1 MTETPGIT
9 GHWDID
15 PSHSRL
21 GFSTR
26 HAMVSRVRGAFNDV
40 SGSADIADDLADS
53 KAEVIIQTASV
64 DTRSQGRDEHL
75 RSADFF
81 DVETYPEI
89 RFVSSAI
96 DEVDEGSYIVTG
108 ELTIRDMT
116 KTVSVPLELIGVET
130 DPYGELRAGLEGSR
144 RIDRKDWG
152 VTWNTKLDSG
162 GVLVSDKITL
172 EFELSLI
179 KNAAEAAPADSSETA
194 VENEASTEARA
205 PSTEATSAPEAGSAA
220 PQTTAPVTNAP
231 ENSAD
236 APVQETPEAPEAPNA
251 PKPEAAESA
260 PAPEAP
266 QPVPEAPES
275 VTPTPAAD
283 ETETAPPAPK
293 APESAASVAPKAESA
308 GTEFPPPPP
317 VKPAEASAD
326 KPSEKAPESKKS
338 DGQSSGSAFGKIFG
352 LR

>member
-9 GHWDID
+9 GHWNID

-40 SGSADIADDLADS
+40 SGFADIAEDLADS
-53 KAEVIIQTASV
+53 NAEVIIQTASV
-64 DTRSQGRDEHL
+64 DTRSADRDTHL

-108 ELTIRDMT
+108 DLTIRDTT
-116 KTVSVPLELIGVET
+116 KTVSVPLELIGVDT
-130 DPYGELRAGLEGSR
+130 DPFGNLRAGLEGSR

-179 KNAAEAAPADSSETA
+179 KNVAEATPTATAETDGETAATDASETSTSETA
-194 VENEASTEARA
+194 
-205 PSTEATSAPEAGSAA
+205 
-220 PQTTAPVTNAP
+220 
-231 ENSAD
+231 
-236 APVQETPEAPEAPNA
+236 
-251 PKPEAAESA
+251 
-260 PAPEAP
+260 
-266 QPVPEAPES
+266 
-275 VTPTPAAD
+275 D
-283 ETETAPPAPK
+283 EQL
-293 APESAASVAPKAESA
+293 
-308 GTEFPPPPP
+308 PPPPP
-317 VKPAEASAD
+317 IKPDDKPQQAEAQSTESQSAE
-326 KPSEKAPESKKS
+326 KPR
-338 DGQSSGSAFGKIFG
+338 GSLFG

>member
-1 MTETPGIT
+1 MTENPGIT

-40 SGSADIADDLADS
+40 SGFADIAEDLADS
-53 KAEVIIQTASV
+53 TAEVIIQTASV
-64 DTRSQGRDEHL
+64 DTRSEGRDEHL

-89 RFVSSAI
+89 RFASSAI

-108 ELTIRDMT
+108 ELTIRDMR
-116 KTVSVPLELIGVET
+116 KTVSIPLELIGVDT
-130 DPYGELRAGLEGSR
+130 DPFGNLRAGLEGTR

-179 KNAAEAAPADSSETA
+179 KNLDEAAPADSSETA
-194 VENEASTEARA
+194 VDDAASTET
-205 PSTEATSAPEAGSAA
+205 PEPVTEAAPAPKADTAAPRTSAP
-220 PQTTAPVTNAP
+220 VT
-231 ENSAD
+231 D
-236 APVQETPEAPEAPNA
+236 AP
-251 PKPEAAESA
+251 ESA
-260 PAPEAP
+260 PAPETAP
-266 QPVPEAPES
+266 PPPEAPKAPES
-275 VTPTPAAD
+275 VTPTPVAD
-283 ETETAPPAPK
+283 ETAPPAPM
-293 APESAASVAPKAESA
+293 APENAASVAPKEQSA

-317 VKPAEASAD
+317 VKPAETHAD
-326 KPSEKAPESKKS
+326 KPAEKAPETKQS
-338 DGQSSGSAFGKIFG
+338 DSQSSGGGLGKLFG

>member
-1 MTETPGIT
+1 MTEKPGIT

-40 SGSADIADDLADS
+40 SGFADIADDLADS
-53 KAEVIIQTASV
+53 NAEVIIQTASV
-64 DTRSQGRDEHL
+64 DTRSADRDTHL

-81 DVETYPEI
+81 DVDAYPEI

-108 ELTIRDMT
+108 DLTIRAMT
-116 KTVSVPLELIGVET
+116 KTVSIPLELIGVES
-130 DPYGELRAGLEGSR
+130 DPFGNLRAGLEGSR

-179 KNAAEAAPADSSETA
+179 KNLAEAAPTDSSDTA
-194 VENEASTEARA
+194 DEN
-205 PSTEATSAPEAGSAA
+205 AA
-220 PQTTAPVTNAP
+220 PT
-231 ENSAD
+231 
-236 APVQETPEAPEAPNA
+236 EAPEPVT
-251 PKPEAAESA
+251 EAA
-260 PAPEAP
+260 PAPEADTAAP
-266 QPVPEAPES
+266 QPEAPES
-275 VTPTPAAD
+275 VTPTPVAD
-283 ETETAPPAPK
+283 ETAPPAPK
-293 APESAASVAPKAESA
+293 APESAAPVAPNAEPA
-308 GTEFPPPPP
+308 AEEFPPPPP
-317 VKPAEASAD
+317 VKPAETPAERPA
-326 KPSEKAPESKKS
+326 EKAPEVKQS
-338 DGQSSGSAFGKIFG
+338 DSQPSGGGLGKLFG

>member
-1 MTETPGIT
+1 MTEKPGIT
-9 GHWDID
+9 GRWDID

-26 HAMVSRVRGAFNDV
+26 HAMVARVRGAFNDV
-40 SGSADIADDLADS
+40 SGSAHIAEDLADS
-53 KAEVIIQTASV
+53 TAEIIIQTASV
-64 DTRSQGRDEHL
+64 DTRTESRDEHL

-96 DEVDEGSYIVTG
+96 DEVDEGSFIVTG

-116 KTVSVPLELIGVET
+116 KTMSIPLELIGVDS
-130 DPYGELRAGLEGSR
+130 DPDGNVRAGLEGSR

-152 VTWNTKLDSG
+152 VTWNAKLDSG

-179 KNAAEAAPADSSETA
+179 KNVAEAAPADSSKTTD
-194 VENEASTEARA
+194 ENEASTEAPA
-205 PSTEATSAPEAGSAA
+205 ASTEATSAPEADSAA
-220 PQTTAPVTNAP
+220 PQ
-231 ENSAD
+231 
-236 APVQETPEAPEAPNA
+236 
-251 PKPEAAESA
+251 
-260 PAPEAP
+260 
-266 QPVPEAPES
+266 PEAPES

-283 ETETAPPAPK
+283 ETTPPVPK
-293 APESAASVAPKAESA
+293 APESAASVDPKAEPA
-308 GTEFPPPPP
+308 AEEFPPPPP
-317 VKPAEASAD
+317 VKPAETPAERRA
-326 KPSEKAPESKKS
+326 EKAPEVKQP
-338 DGQSSGSAFGKIFG
+338 DAQSSGGGLGKLFG

>member
-1 MTETPGIT
+1 
-9 GHWDID
+9 
-15 PSHSRL
+15 
-21 GFSTR
+21 
-26 HAMVSRVRGAFNDV
+26 MVSRVRGAFNDV
-40 SGSADIADDLADS
+40 SGFADIAEDLADS

-64 DTRSQGRDEHL
+64 DTRSEGRDEHL

-130 DPYGELRAGLEGSR
+130 DPYGELRAGLEGTR

-179 KNAAEAAPADSSETA
+179 KNVAEAALADSSETA
-194 VENEASTEARA
+194 GENEASTET
-205 PSTEATSAPEAGSAA
+205 PEPVTEATPVPEADTAVPQAAAPVTDAPETASAPESA
-220 PQTTAPVTNAP
+220 P
-231 ENSAD
+231 
-236 APVQETPEAPEAPNA
+236 
-251 PKPEAAESA
+251 

-266 QPVPEAPES
+266 KAPES
-275 VTPTPAAD
+275 VTPTPAP
-283 ETETAPPAPK
+283 EETAPPAPK

-308 GTEFPPPPP
+308 GSEFPPPPP
-317 VKPAEASAD
+317 VKPAEPSAD
-326 KPSEKAPESKKS
+326 KPADKAPETKKS

>member
-1 MTETPGIT
+1 MIARSANEHTDYDSLPLQERGGTEGAAPMTENPGIT

-40 SGSADIADDLADS
+40 SGFADIAEDLADS
-53 KAEVIIQTASV
+53 TAEVIIQTASV
-64 DTRSQGRDEHL
+64 DTRSEDRDTHL

-81 DVETYPEI
+81 DVDAYPEI

-96 DEVDEGSYIVTG
+96 DEVDEGSYIVTCD
-108 ELTIRDMT
+108 LTIRDMT
-116 KTVSVPLELIGVET
+116 KTVSIPLELIGVES
-130 DPYGELRAGLEGSR
+130 DPFGNLRAGLEGSR

-179 KNAAEAAPADSSETA
+179 KNLAEAAPI
-194 VENEASTEARA
+194 EAPE
-205 PSTEATSAPEAGSAA
+205 PVTEAT
-220 PQTTAPVTNAP
+220 
-231 ENSAD
+231 
-236 APVQETPEAPEAPNA
+236 
-251 PKPEAAESA
+251 
-260 PAPEAP
+260 PAPEADTAAP
-266 QPVPEAPES
+266 KPEAPES
-275 VTPTPAAD
+275 VTPTPVAD
-283 ETETAPPAPK
+283 ETAPPAPN
-293 APESAASVAPKAESA
+293 APESAASVDAKTEPA

-317 VKPAEASAD
+317 VKPAETPAE
-326 KPSEKAPESKKS
+326 KPAEKAPEAKQS
-338 DGQSSGSAFGKIFG
+338 DSQSSGGGLGKLFG

>member
-1 MTETPGIT
+1 MTENPGIT

-40 SGSADIADDLADS
+40 SGSADIAEDLADS
-53 KAEVIIQTASV
+53 TAEVIIQTASI
-64 DTRSQGRDEHL
+64 DTRSEGRDEHL

-96 DEVDEGSYIVTG
+96 DEVEEGSYIVTG

-130 DPYGELRAGLEGSR
+130 DPFGNLRAGLEGSR

-152 VTWNTKLDSG
+152 VTWNTTLDSG

-179 KNAAEAAPADSSETA
+179 KNLAEAAPADED
-194 VENEASTEARA
+194 EA
-205 PSTEATSAPEAGSAA
+205 
-220 PQTTAPVTNAP
+220 
-231 ENSAD
+231 D
-236 APVQETPEAPEAPNA
+236 
-251 PKPEAAESA
+251 
-260 PAPEAP
+260 
-266 QPVPEAPES
+266 
-275 VTPTPAAD
+275 
-283 ETETAPPAPK
+283 ETAPPAPK
-293 APESAASVAPKAESA
+293 TPEAAPTAEPA
-308 GTEFPPPPP
+308 GKEFPPPPP
-317 VKPAEASAD
+317 VKPAD
-326 KPSEKAPESKKS
+326 KPAEKTPETKQP
-338 DGQSSGSAFGKIFG
+338 DAQPSGNGLGKLFG

>member
-1 MTETPGIT
+1 
-9 GHWDID
+9 
-15 PSHSRL
+15 
-21 GFSTR
+21 
-26 HAMVSRVRGAFNDV
+26 MVSRVRGAFNDV

-64 DTRSQGRDEHL
+64 DTRSEGRDEHL

-116 KTVSVPLELIGVET
+116 KTVSIPLELIGVES
-130 DPYGELRAGLEGSR
+130 DPFGNLRAGLEGSR

-179 KNAAEAAPADSSETA
+179 KNVAEAAPTDSSETA
-194 VENEASTEARA
+194 VENEASTET
-205 PSTEATSAPEAGSAA
+205 PEPVTEATPAPKADTAA
-220 PQTTAPVTNAP
+220 PQ
-231 ENSAD
+231 
-236 APVQETPEAPEAPNA
+236 
-251 PKPEAAESA
+251 
-260 PAPEAP
+260 
-266 QPVPEAPES
+266 PEAPES

-283 ETETAPPAPK
+283 ETTPPVPK
-293 APESAASVAPKAESA
+293 APESAASVDPKAEPA
-308 GTEFPPPPP
+308 AEEFPPPPP
-317 VKPAEASAD
+317 VKPAETPAERPA
-326 KPSEKAPESKKS
+326 EKAPEVKQP
-338 DGQSSGSAFGKIFG
+338 DAQSSGGGLGKLFG

>member
-1 MTETPGIT
+1 MAETSGIT

-40 SGSADIADDLADS
+40 SGFADIAEDLS
-53 KAEVIIQTASV
+53 NSTAEVIIQTASV
-64 DTRSQGRDEHL
+64 DTRSEGRDEHL

-108 ELTIRDMT
+108 ELSIRDMT
-116 KTVSVPLELIGVET
+116 KTVSIPLELIGVES
-130 DPYGELRAGLEGSR
+130 DPDGNVRAGLEGSR

-152 VTWNTKLDSG
+152 VTWNAKLDSG

-179 KNAAEAAPADSSETA
+179 KNLAEAAPADSSEAA
-194 VENEASTEARA
+194 VQDEAPTE
-205 PSTEATSAPEAGSAA
+205 SPEPAAEAA
-220 PQTTAPVTNAP
+220 PA
-231 ENSAD
+231 
-236 APVQETPEAPEAPNA
+236 
-251 PKPEAAESA
+251 
-260 PAPEAP
+260 
-266 QPVPEAPES
+266 PEAPES
-275 VTPTPAAD
+275 VTPTPAA
-283 ETETAPPAPK
+283 ETAAPART
-293 APESAASVAPKAESA
+293 APESPAPTAPNAEPA

-317 VKPAEASAD
+317 VKPAETPAD
-326 KPSEKAPESKKS
+326 RPTEKAPEAKQSG
-338 DGQSSGSAFGKIFG
+338 DQSSGSAFGKLFG

>member
-64 DTRSQGRDEHL
+64 DTRSEGRDEHL

-116 KTVSVPLELIGVET
+116 KTVSVPLELIGVDT
-130 DPYGELRAGLEGSR
+130 DPFGNLRAGLEGSR

-179 KNAAEAAPADSSETA
+179 KNAAEATPTATAETDGETAATDASETSTSETA
-194 VENEASTEARA
+194 
-205 PSTEATSAPEAGSAA
+205 
-220 PQTTAPVTNAP
+220 
-231 ENSAD
+231 
-236 APVQETPEAPEAPNA
+236 
-251 PKPEAAESA
+251 
-260 PAPEAP
+260 
-266 QPVPEAPES
+266 
-275 VTPTPAAD
+275 D
-283 ETETAPPAPK
+283 EQL
-293 APESAASVAPKAESA
+293 
-308 GTEFPPPPP
+308 PPPPP
-317 VKPAEASAD
+317 IKPDDKPQQAEAQSTESQSAE
-326 KPSEKAPESKKS
+326 KPR
-338 DGQSSGSAFGKIFG
+338 GSLFG

>member
-1 MTETPGIT
+1 M
-9 GHWDID
+9 
-15 PSHSRL
+15 
-21 GFSTR
+21 
-26 HAMVSRVRGAFNDV
+26 RGAFNDV

-64 DTRSQGRDEHL
+64 DTRSEGRDEHL

-179 KNAAEAAPADSSETA
+179 KNVAEAAPADSSETTG
-194 VENEASTEARA
+194 ENEASTEA
-205 PSTEATSAPEAGSAA
+205 PEPVTEAT
-220 PQTTAPVTNAP
+220 
-231 ENSAD
+231 
-236 APVQETPEAPEAPNA
+236 
-251 PKPEAAESA
+251 
-260 PAPEAP
+260 PAPEADTAAP
-266 QPVPEAPES
+266 QPEAPES

-283 ETETAPPAPK
+283 EPAPPAPK
-293 APESAASVAPKAESA
+293 APESAASVDPKAEPA
-308 GTEFPPPPP
+308 AEEFPPPPP
-317 VKPAEASAD
+317 VKPAETPAE
-326 KPSEKAPESKKS
+326 KPAEKAPEAKQS
-338 DGQSSGSAFGKIFG
+338 DSQSSGGGLGKLFG

>member
-53 KAEVIIQTASV
+53 TAEVIIQTASV
-64 DTRSQGRDEHL
+64 DTRSEGRDEHL

-89 RFVSSAI
+89 RFGSSAI
-96 DEVDEGSYIVTG
+96 DEVGEGSYIVTG
-108 ELTIRDMT
+108 ELSIRDMT

-130 DPYGELRAGLEGSR
+130 DPFGNLRAGLEGSR

-152 VTWNTKLDSG
+152 VTWNTTLDSG

-179 KNAAEAAPADSSETA
+179 KNLAEAAPADSAETDD
-194 VENEASTEARA
+194 EDEA
-205 PSTEATSAPEAGSAA
+205 
-220 PQTTAPVTNAP
+220 
-231 ENSAD
+231 D
-236 APVQETPEAPEAPNA
+236 
-251 PKPEAAESA
+251 
-260 PAPEAP
+260 
-266 QPVPEAPES
+266 
-275 VTPTPAAD
+275 
-283 ETETAPPAPK
+283 ETAPPAPK
-293 APESAASVAPKAESA
+293 APKAAPTAEPA
-308 GTEFPPPPP
+308 GKEFPPPPP
-317 VKPAEASAD
+317 VKPAET
-326 KPSEKAPESKKS
+326 APEAKQPEA
-338 DGQSSGSAFGKIFG
+338 QSSGNGLGKLFG

>member
-1 MTETPGIT
+1 MTENPGII

-40 SGSADIADDLADS
+40 SGFADIADDLADS
-53 KAEVIIQTASV
+53 TAEVIIQTASV
-64 DTRSQGRDEHL
+64 DTRSEGRDEHL

-89 RFVSSAI
+89 RFASSAI

-108 ELTIRDMT
+108 ELTIRDTT
-116 KTVSVPLELIGVET
+116 KTVSVPLELIGVDT
-130 DPYGELRAGLEGSR
+130 DPFGNLRAGLEGSR

-179 KNAAEAAPADSSETA
+179 KNVAEAAPADSSETN
-194 VENEASTEARA
+194 VEDEASTGA
-205 PSTEATSAPEAGSAA
+205 PAPATEATPAPEAGTAA
-220 PQTTAPVTNAP
+220 PQA
-231 ENSAD
+231 
-236 APVQETPEAPEAPNA
+236 
-251 PKPEAAESA
+251 SA
-260 PAPEAP
+260 PA
-266 QPVPEAPES
+266 PEAPES
-275 VTPTPAAD
+275 VTPTPAA
-283 ETETAPPAPK
+283 EESAPPAPK
-293 APESAASVAPKAESA
+293 APENTASVAPNAEPA

-317 VKPAEASAD
+317 VKPAESPAD
-326 KPSEKAPESKKS
+326 KPAEKAPEAKQSG
-338 DGQSSGSAFGKIFG
+338 DQSSGSTFGKLFG

>member
-40 SGSADIADDLADS
+40 SGFADIAEDLADS

-64 DTRSQGRDEHL
+64 DTRSEGRDEHL

-116 KTVSVPLELIGVET
+116 KTVSVPLELIGVDT
-130 DPYGELRAGLEGSR
+130 DPFGNLRAGLEGSR
-144 RIDRKDWG
+144 RIDRRDWG

-162 GVLVSDKITL
+162 GVLVSDKIAL

-179 KNAAEAAPADSSETA
+179 KNLYEAAPADSSETIDEDA
-194 VENEASTEARA
+194 APTKTPEPTAEAS
-205 PSTEATSAPEAGSAA
+205 SA
-220 PQTTAPVTNAP
+220 
-231 ENSAD
+231 
-236 APVQETPEAPEAPNA
+236 
-251 PKPEAAESA
+251 
-260 PAPEAP
+260 
-266 QPVPEAPES
+266 PEAPES

-283 ETETAPPAPK
+283 EAAPPAPK
-293 APESAASVAPKAESA
+293 APESAASVAPNAEPA

-317 VKPAEASAD
+317 VKPAETHAD
-326 KPSEKAPESKKS
+326 KPTEKAPETK
-338 DGQSSGSAFGKIFG
+338 QSGDQTSGSTFGKLFG

>member
-1 MTETPGIT
+1 
-9 GHWDID
+9 
-15 PSHSRL
+15 
-21 GFSTR
+21 
-26 HAMVSRVRGAFNDV
+26 MVSRVRGAFNDV

-64 DTRSQGRDEHL
+64 DTRSEGRDEHL

-116 KTVSVPLELIGVET
+116 KTVSIPLELIGVET

-179 KNAAEAAPADSSETA
+179 KNVAEAAPADSSETT
-194 VENEASTEARA
+194 VRMRPPPRHRN
-205 PSTEATSAPEAGSAA
+205 PSPRR
-220 PQTTAPVTNAP
+220 PRH
-231 ENSAD
+231 
-236 APVQETPEAPEAPNA
+236 
-251 PKPEAAESA
+251 PKPT
-260 PAPEAP
+260 P
-266 QPVPEAPES
+266 QPRS
-275 VTPTPAAD
+275 R
-283 ETETAPPAPK
+283 K
-293 APESAASVAPKAESA
+293 RRS
-308 GTEFPPPPP
+308 
-317 VKPAEASAD
+317 
-326 KPSEKAPESKKS
+326 
-338 DGQSSGSAFGKIFG
+338 
-352 LR
+352 R

>member
-64 DTRSQGRDEHL
+64 DTRSEGRDEHL

-116 KTVSVPLELIGVET
+116 KTVSVPLELIGVDT
-130 DPYGELRAGLEGSR
+130 DPFGNLRAGFEGKTV
-144 RIDRKDWG
+144 IERKDFDL
-152 VTWNTKLDSG
+152 TWNAALETG
-162 GVLVSDKITL
+162 GVLVSEKVTL
-172 EFELSLI
+172 EIEVSAI
-179 KNAAEAAPADSSETA
+179 KTA
-194 VENEASTEARA
+194 
-205 PSTEATSAPEAGSAA
+205 
-220 PQTTAPVTNAP
+220 
-231 ENSAD
+231 
-236 APVQETPEAPEAPNA
+236 
-251 PKPEAAESA
+251 
-260 PAPEAP
+260 
-266 QPVPEAPES
+266 
-275 VTPTPAAD
+275 
-283 ETETAPPAPK
+283 
-293 APESAASVAPKAESA
+293 
-308 GTEFPPPPP
+308 
-317 VKPAEASAD
+317 
-326 KPSEKAPESKKS
+326 
-338 DGQSSGSAFGKIFG
+338 
-352 LR
+352 

>member
-1 MTETPGIT
+1 MTEKPGIT
-9 GHWDID
+9 GRWDID

-26 HAMVSRVRGAFNDV
+26 HAMVARVRGAFNDV
-40 SGSADIADDLADS
+40 SGSAHIAEDLADS
-53 KAEVIIQTASV
+53 TAEIIIQTASV
-64 DTRSQGRDEHL
+64 DTRTESRDEHL

-96 DEVDEGSYIVTG
+96 DEVDEGSFIVTG

-116 KTVSVPLELIGVET
+116 KTMSIPLELIGVDS
-130 DPYGELRAGLEGSR
+130 DPDGNVRAGLEGSR

-152 VTWNTKLDSG
+152 VTWNAKLDSG

-179 KNAAEAAPADSSETA
+179 KNVAEAAPADSSEAA
-194 VENEASTEARA
+194 VQDEA
-205 PSTEATSAPEAGSAA
+205 PSETPEPVTEATPAPKADTAA
-220 PQTTAPVTNAP
+220 PQGAAPVTNAP
-231 ENSAD
+231 ESTAD
-236 APVQETPEAPEAPNA
+236 APESEAPEAP
-251 PKPEAAESA
+251 KSEADESA
-260 PAPEAP
+260 PTPEAP
-266 QPVPEAPES
+266 QPAPKAPES

-283 ETETAPPAPK
+283 ETAPPAPE
-293 APESAASVAPKAESA
+293 APENAASVGPNSEPAA
-308 GTEFPPPPP
+308 TEFPPPPP
-317 VKPAEASAD
+317 VKPAG
-326 KPSEKAPESKKS
+326 KAPEAKQP
-338 DGQSSGSAFGKIFG
+338 DAQPSGNGLGKLFG

>member
-1 MTETPGIT
+1 MTENPGIT

-40 SGSADIADDLADS
+40 SGFAEIAEDLADS
-53 KAEVIIQTASV
+53 TAEVIIQTASV
-64 DTRSQGRDEHL
+64 DTRSEGRDEHL

-89 RFVSSAI
+89 RFASSAI

-116 KTVSVPLELIGVET
+116 KTVSVPLELIGVDT
-130 DPYGELRAGLEGSR
+130 DPFGNLRAGLEGTR

-179 KNAAEAAPADSSETA
+179 KNLDEAALADSSETA
-194 VENEASTEARA
+194 VEDAASTETPEPVTEETPA
-205 PSTEATSAPEAGSAA
+205 PQADTAA
-220 PQTTAPVTNAP
+220 PQGAAPVTDAP
-231 ENSAD
+231 ENSAEAV
-236 APVQETPEAPEAPNA
+236 APKTTPSAPEAP
-251 PKPEAAESA
+251 K
-260 PAPEAP
+260 
-266 QPVPEAPES
+266 APES

-283 ETETAPPAPK
+283 EPAPPAPT
-293 APESAASVAPKAESA
+293 APESAASVAPKEQSA
-308 GTEFPPPPP
+308 GSEFPPPPP
-317 VKPAEASAD
+317 VKPAETHAD
-326 KPSEKAPESKKS
+326 KPAEKAPEAKQS
-338 DGQSSGSAFGKIFG
+338 DAQSSGSTFGKLFG

>member
-1 MTETPGIT
+1 MTENPGIT

-40 SGSADIADDLADS
+40 SGFADIAEDLADS
-53 KAEVIIQTASV
+53 TAEVIIQTASV
-64 DTRSQGRDEHL
+64 DTRSEGRDEHL

-89 RFVSSAI
+89 RFASSAI
-96 DEVDEGSYIVTG
+96 DEVDECSYIVTG

-116 KTVSVPLELIGVET
+116 KTVSVPLELIGVDT
-130 DPYGELRAGLEGSR
+130 DPFGNLRAGLEGTR

-152 VTWNTKLDSG
+152 VTWNAKLDSG

-179 KNAAEAAPADSSETA
+179 KNLDEAAPADSSEAADEDTA
-194 VENEASTEARA
+194 SAEAPE
-205 PSTEATSAPEAGSAA
+205 PVTEATPAPKADTAA
-220 PQTTAPVTNAP
+220 LQAAAPVT
-231 ENSAD
+231 D
-236 APVQETPEAPEAPNA
+236 AP
-251 PKPEAAESA
+251 ESA
-260 PAPEAP
+260 PAPETAQPTPEAP
-266 QPVPEAPES
+266 KAPES
-275 VTPTPAAD
+275 VTPTPAA
-283 ETETAPPAPK
+283 EESAPPAPK
-293 APESAASVAPKAESA
+293 APENTASATPNAEPA
-308 GTEFPPPPP
+308 NTEFPPPPP
-317 VKPAEASAD
+317 VKPAEPHAD
-326 KPSEKAPESKKS
+326 KPAEKAPETKQSG
-338 DGQSSGSAFGKIFG
+338 DQSSGGGLGKLFG